1 MLHLRMDLGVVPERE
16 LRQLTSSFAA
26 VIMTPVI
33 SCFYS
38 RFSDFL
44 TFFKAVIFVKNAMTP
59 FRMITIRRAFHF
71 LQLNYVK
78 IHK

>member
-1 MLHLRMDLGVVPERE
+1 MDLGVVPERE

-44 TFFKAVIFVKNAMTP
+44 TFVKAVV
-59 FRMITIRRAFHF
+59 
-71 LQLNYVK
+71 LC
-78 IHK
+78 